1 MNLDRILTAVL
12 LFKGLLIE
20 WVVIRGYKEK
30 TGKKS
35 PDLWTES
42 NYQVRMKFSLRFDD
56 KKSFQFSMHD

>member
-42 NYQVRMKFSLRFDD
+42 NYQVESPNEVFS
-56 KKSFQFSMHD
+56 KV